1 MNDVDNCHNSSLFNH
16 SLLRFYMTTQ
26 QLTARRLPKIVATGL
41 LGFSLLSTGLLI
53 SACSD
58 NNVETKPTNET
69 TDSSSAVETAKSTDE
84 VAANAD
90 VNKANS
96 NSIDDSAAATPDKD
110 VVSHDISP
118 IAAAVKEPSILTN
131 RTEAGTPENTV
142 KLALDT
148 LYYGDVKKAATY
160 YKVDMENFAEELKNT
175 QFAFKQTVE
184 AVTII
189 DTKYNSD
196 KTKATVTGKLKLKG
210 QNEPAALAY
219 DLQKINGEWKILG

>member
-1 MNDVDNCHNSSLFNH
+1 
-16 SLLRFYMTTQ
+16 MTTQ
-26 QLTARRLPKIVATGL
+26 QLNARRLPKIVATGL

-53 SACSD
+53 SGCSNS
-58 NNVETKPTNET
+58 NNVETKPANET
-69 TDSSSAVETAKSTDE
+69 TDSSSAVETAKSTDD

-90 VNKANS
+90 VN
-96 NSIDDSAAATPDKD
+96 SIEEENTTAKTDTDI
-110 VVSHDISP
+110 VSHDISP

-196 KTKATVTGKLKLKG
+196 KTKATVTGELRLKG

>member
-1 MNDVDNCHNSSLFNH
+1 
-16 SLLRFYMTTQ
+16 MTTQ
-26 QLTARRLPKIVATGL
+26 QLAAQRLPMIFVTGL
-41 LGFSLLSTGLLI
+41 LSAGLLI
-53 SACSD
+53 SGCSD
-58 NNVETKPTNET
+58 NNKVETKPADET
-69 TDSSSAVETAKSTDE
+69 TDSSSAINTVNSTDD
-84 VAANAD
+84 VDSTPD
-90 VNKANS
+90 VNKTDSIANS
-96 NSIDDSAAATPDKD
+96 DTAKTDNDI
-110 VVSHDISP
+110 VSQDISP

-148 LYYGDVKKAATY
+148 LYYGDVKKAVSY

-196 KTKATVTGKLKLKG
+196 KTKATVTGELRLKG
-210 QNEPAALAY
+210 QSEPAPLAY
-219 DLQKINGEWKILG
+219 ELQKINGEWKILG

>member
-1 MNDVDNCHNSSLFNH
+1 MSDVDNCHNSSLFNH

-26 QLTARRLPKIVATGL
+26 QLNARRLPKIVATGL

-53 SACSD
+53 SACSNSD
-58 NNVETKPTNET
+58 NVETKPANET
-69 TDSSSAVETAKSTDE
+69 TDSSSAVDTAKSTDD
-84 VAANAD
+84 VVANAD
-90 VNKANS
+90 VN
-96 NSIDDSAAATPDKD
+96 SIEEENTTDKKD
-110 VVSHDISP
+110 TDIVSHDISP

-196 KTKATVTGKLKLKG
+196 KTKATVTGELRLKG
-210 QNEPAALAY
+210 QSEPAPLAY
-219 DLQKINGEWKILG
+219 ELQKINGEWKILG

>member
-1 MNDVDNCHNSSLFNH
+1 
-16 SLLRFYMTTQ
+16 MTTQ
-26 QLTARRLPKIVATGL
+26 QLSARRLPKIIATAL

-53 SACSD
+53 SGCSNSD
-58 NNVETKPTNET
+58 NVETNQAKET
-69 TDSSSAVETAKSTDE
+69 TDNQSAVDTAKSTDNIE
-84 VAANAD
+84 ADAD
-90 VNKANS
+90 VNKTDSIANS
-96 NSIDDSAAATPDKD
+96 DTATNNTATDND
-110 VVSHDISP
+110 IVSQDISP

-131 RTEAGTPENTV
+131 RTQAGTPENTV

-148 LYYGDVKKAATY
+148 LYYGDVKKAASY

-196 KTKATVTGKLKLKG
+196 KTKATVTGELRLKG
-210 QNEPAALAY
+210 QSEPAPLAY
-219 DLQKINGEWKILG
+219 ELQKINGEWKILG

>member
-1 MNDVDNCHNSSLFNH
+1 
-16 SLLRFYMTTQ
+16 MTTQ
-26 QLTARRLPKIVATGL
+26 QLAAQRLPMIFATGL
-41 LGFSLLSTGLLI
+41 LSAGLLI
-53 SACSD
+53 SGCSD
-58 NNVETKPTNET
+58 NNKVETQPADET
-69 TDSSSAVETAKSTDE
+69 TDGSSAINTVNSTDD
-84 VAANAD
+84 VDSTPD
-90 VNKANS
+90 VNKTDSIANS
-96 NSIDDSAAATPDKD
+96 DTAKTDNDI
-110 VVSHDISP
+110 VSQDISP

-148 LYYGDVKKAATY
+148 LYYGDVKKAVSY

-196 KTKATVTGKLKLKG
+196 KTKATVTGELRLKG
-210 QNEPAALAY
+210 QSEPAPLAY
-219 DLQKINGEWKILG
+219 ELQKINGEWKILG

>member
-1 MNDVDNCHNSSLFNH
+1 
-16 SLLRFYMTTQ
+16 MTTQ

-58 NNVETKPTNET
+58 NNVETKPANET
-69 TDSSSAVETAKSTDE
+69 TDSSSAVEAAKSKD
-84 VAANAD
+84 D

-196 KTKATVTGKLKLKG
+196 KTKATVTGELRLKG

>member
-1 MNDVDNCHNSSLFNH
+1 MII
-16 SLLRFYMTTQ
+16 Q
-26 QLTARRLPKIVATGL
+26 QLTAQRLPKIVATGL

-53 SACSD
+53 SGCSD
-58 NNVETKPTNET
+58 NDNVENSSADKT
-69 TDSSSAVETAKSTDE
+69 TDNQSAVDTAKSTDDVE
-84 VAANAD
+84 ANAD
-90 VNKANS
+90 VNKTDSIANS
-96 NSIDDSAAATPDKD
+96 DTATNNTATNNTATTDND
-110 VVSHDISP
+110 IVSHDISP

-131 RTEAGTPENTV
+131 RTQAGTPENTV

-148 LYYGDVKKAATY
+148 LYYGDVKKAVSY

-196 KTKATVTGKLKLKG
+196 KTKATVTGELRLKG
-210 QNEPAALAY
+210 QSEPAPLAY
-219 DLQKINGEWKILG
+219 ELQKINGEWKILG

>member
-1 MNDVDNCHNSSLFNH
+1 
-16 SLLRFYMTTQ
+16 MTTQ
-26 QLTARRLPKIVATGL
+26 QLAAQRLPMIFATGL
-41 LGFSLLSTGLLI
+41 LSAGLLI
-53 SACSD
+53 SGCSD
-58 NNVETKPTNET
+58 NNKVETQPADET
-69 TDSSSAVETAKSTDE
+69 TDGSSAINTVNSMDDVDSTP
-84 VAANAD
+84 D
-90 VNKANS
+90 VNKTDSIANS
-96 NSIDDSAAATPDKD
+96 DTAKTDNDI
-110 VVSHDISP
+110 VSQDISP

-148 LYYGDVKKAATY
+148 LYYGDVKKAASY

-196 KTKATVTGKLKLKG
+196 KTKATVTGELRLKG
-210 QNEPAALAY
+210 QSEPAPLAY
-219 DLQKINGEWKILG
+219 ELQKINGEWKILG

>member
-26 QLTARRLPKIVATGL
+26 QLNARRLPKIVATGL

-53 SACSD
+53 SACSNSD
-58 NNVETKPTNET
+58 NVETKPANGT
-69 TDSSSAVETAKSTDE
+69 TDSSSAVDTAKSTDD

-90 VNKANS
+90 VN
-96 NSIDDSAAATPDKD
+96 SIEEENTTAKTDTDI
-110 VVSHDISP
+110 VSHDISP

-196 KTKATVTGKLKLKG
+196 KTKATVTGELRLKG
-210 QNEPAALAY
+210 QNEPAPLAY
-219 DLQKINGEWKILG
+219 ELQKINGEWKILG

>member
-1 MNDVDNCHNSSLFNH
+1 
-16 SLLRFYMTTQ
+16 MTTQ
-26 QLTARRLPKIVATGL
+26 QLNARRLPKIVATGL

-53 SACSD
+53 SACSNSD
-58 NNVETKPTNET
+58 NVETKPANET
-69 TDSSSAVETAKSTDE
+69 TDSSSAVDTAKSTDD
-84 VAANAD
+84 VVANAD
-90 VNKANS
+90 VN
-96 NSIDDSAAATPDKD
+96 SIEEENTTAKTDTDI
-110 VVSHDISP
+110 VSHDISP

-196 KTKATVTGKLKLKG
+196 KTKATVTGELRLKG
-210 QNEPAALAY
+210 QSEPAPLAY
-219 DLQKINGEWKILG
+219 ELQKINGEWKILG

>member
-26 QLTARRLPKIVATGL
+26 QLTAQRLPKIVATGL

-53 SACSD
+53 SGCSNSD
-58 NNVETKPTNET
+58 NVETKPANET
-69 TDSSSAVETAKSTDE
+69 IDSSSAVETAKSTDD

-90 VNKANS
+90 VN
-96 NSIDDSAAATPDKD
+96 SIEEENTTAKTDTDI
-110 VVSHDISP
+110 VSHDISP

-196 KTKATVTGKLKLKG
+196 KTKATVTGELRLKG

-219 DLQKINGEWKILG
+219 KLQKINGEWKILG

>member
-1 MNDVDNCHNSSLFNH
+1 
-16 SLLRFYMTTQ
+16 MTTQ
-26 QLTARRLPKIVATGL
+26 QLAAQRLPMIFATGL
-41 LGFSLLSTGLLI
+41 LSAGLLLSG
-53 SACSD
+53 CSD
-58 NNVETKPTNET
+58 NNKVETQPADET
-69 TDSSSAVETAKSTDE
+69 TDGSSAINTVNSTDD
-84 VAANAD
+84 VDSTPD
-90 VNKANS
+90 VNKTDSIANS
-96 NSIDDSAAATPDKD
+96 DTAKTDNDI
-110 VVSHDISP
+110 VSQDISP

-148 LYYGDVKKAATY
+148 LYYGDVKKAASY

-196 KTKATVTGKLKLKG
+196 KTKATVTGELRLKG
-210 QNEPAALAY
+210 QSEPAPLAY
-219 DLQKINGEWKILG
+219 ELQKINGEWKILG

>member
-1 MNDVDNCHNSSLFNH
+1 
-16 SLLRFYMTTQ
+16 MTTQ
-26 QLTARRLPKIVATGL
+26 QLAAQRLPMIFATGL
-41 LGFSLLSTGLLI
+41 LSAGLLI
-53 SACSD
+53 SGCSD
-58 NNVETKPTNET
+58 NNKVENQPADET
-69 TDSSSAVETAKSTDE
+69 TDGSSAINTVNSMDDVDSTP
-84 VAANAD
+84 D
-90 VNKANS
+90 VNKTDSIANS
-96 NSIDDSAAATPDKD
+96 DTAKTDNDI
-110 VVSHDISP
+110 VSQDISP

-148 LYYGDVKKAATY
+148 LYYGDVKKAVSY

-196 KTKATVTGKLKLKG
+196 KTKATVTGELRLKG
-210 QNEPAALAY
+210 QSEPAPLAY
-219 DLQKINGEWKILG
+219 ELQKINGEWKILG

>member
-26 QLTARRLPKIVATGL
+26 QLNARRLPKIVATGL

-53 SACSD
+53 SACSNSD
-58 NNVETKPTNET
+58 NVETKPANET
-69 TDSSSAVETAKSTDE
+69 TDSSSAVDTAKSTDD
-84 VAANAD
+84 VVANAD
-90 VNKANS
+90 VN
-96 NSIDDSAAATPDKD
+96 SIEEENTTDKKD
-110 VVSHDISP
+110 IDIVSHDISP

-196 KTKATVTGKLKLKG
+196 KTKATVTGELRLKG
-210 QNEPAALAY
+210 QSEPAPLSY
-219 DLQKINGEWKILG
+219 ELQKIDGEWKILG

>member
-1 MNDVDNCHNSSLFNH
+1 
-16 SLLRFYMTTQ
+16 MTTQ
-26 QLTARRLPKIVATGL
+26 QLTARRLPKIVATAL
-41 LGFSLLSTGLLI
+41 LGFSLLGTGLLI

-58 NNVETKPTNET
+58 NNVETKPANET
-69 TDSSSAVETAKSTDE
+69 TDSSSAVDTAKSTDD

-90 VNKANS
+90 VN
-96 NSIDDSAAATPDKD
+96 SIEKENTTAKTDTDL
-110 VVSHDISP
+110 VSHDISP

-196 KTKATVTGKLKLKG
+196 KTKATVTGELRLKG
-210 QNEPAALAY
+210 QSEPDALAY
-219 DLQKINGEWKILG
+219 ELQKINGEWKILG

>member
-1 MNDVDNCHNSSLFNH
+1 
-16 SLLRFYMTTQ
+16 MTTQ
-26 QLTARRLPKIVATGL
+26 QLAAQRLPMIFATGL
-41 LGFSLLSTGLLI
+41 LSAGLLI
-53 SACSD
+53 SGCSD
-58 NNVETKPTNET
+58 NNKVETQPADDT
-69 TDSSSAVETAKSTDE
+69 TDGSSAINTVNSTDD
-84 VAANAD
+84 VDSTAD
-90 VNKANS
+90 VNKTDSIANS
-96 NSIDDSAAATPDKD
+96 DTAKTDNDI
-110 VVSHDISP
+110 VSQDISP

-148 LYYGDVKKAATY
+148 LYYGDVKKAASY

-196 KTKATVTGKLKLKG
+196 KTKATVTGELRLKG
-210 QNEPAALAY
+210 QSEPAPLAY
-219 DLQKINGEWKILG
+219 ELQKINGEWKILG

>member
-1 MNDVDNCHNSSLFNH
+1 
-16 SLLRFYMTTQ
+16 MTTQ
-26 QLTARRLPKIVATGL
+26 QLAAQRLPMIFATGL
-41 LGFSLLSTGLLI
+41 LSAGLLI
-53 SACSD
+53 SGCSD
-58 NNVETKPTNET
+58 NNKVETQPADET
-69 TDSSSAVETAKSTDE
+69 TDGSSAINTVNSTDD
-84 VAANAD
+84 VDSTAD
-90 VNKANS
+90 VNKTDSIANS
-96 NSIDDSAAATPDKD
+96 DAAKTDND
-110 VVSHDISP
+110 IVSQDISP

-148 LYYGDVKKAATY
+148 LYYGDVEKAASY

-196 KTKATVTGKLKLKG
+196 KTKATVTGELRLKG
-210 QNEPAALAY
+210 QSEPAPLAY
-219 DLQKINGEWKILG
+219 ELQKINGEWKILG

>member
-26 QLTARRLPKIVATGL
+26 QLTFRRLPIILATG
-41 LGFSLLSTGLLI
+41 LLSTGLLI
-53 SACSD
+53 SGCSD
-58 NNVETKPTNET
+58 NNVETKPANET

-90 VNKANS
+90 VNKADTS
-96 NSIDDSAAATPDKD
+96 NIDDRAAATPDTD
-110 VVSHDISP
+110 IVSHDISP

-196 KTKATVTGKLKLKG
+196 KTKATVTGELRLKG